1 MTITQLKVFVKI
13 AETGSFTKAGQALNM
28 TQPAVSH
35 AISAIEAE
43 LDVKLI
49 IRMISFTSS
58 SASIAEIAWLTAGC
72 VMFSA

>member
-1 MTITQLKVFVKI
+1 MTITQLRVFVKV
-13 AETGSFTKAGQALNM
+13 AETGSFTKAGQLLNM

-49 IRMISFTSS
+49 IRDRRNGLM
-58 SASIAEIAWLTAGC
+58 LTDTGKR
-72 VMFSA
+72 S

>member
-1 MTITQLKVFVKI
+1 
-13 AETGSFTKAGQALNM
+13 M

-49 IRMISFTSS
+49 IRDRRNGLM
-58 SASIAEIAWLTAGC
+58 LTDTGKR
-72 VMFSA
+72 S